1 MVPFCRSCHKMAVS
15 FNPYQAN
22 HILRTRKGAG
32 ESSPVDMTSMYQ
44 RLHRGAKAVH
54 TCTHVSFKTM
64 VALKGD
70 RLPQHSRLAGT
81 DARRKA
87 QGCTRAQP
95 VAPEAVDA
103 LTLLMWQ
110 ATEHREAG
118 FSRTPP
124 PLHHVIGRAQRLGQ
138 GAFSLETLS
147 VDAQNQTLEAF
158 LATTLRF
165 WSRCTPTPPTHHH
178 QVQPAPTGCCRRT
191 KRPCAVCRLE
201 RKTGDSV
208 RPFCHRF
215 TSTRR
220 KTRCDVLEITSWKD
234 YNETHNFS
242 HSHPLT
248 PSSPWRGGRGAG
260 RERDIRSWTESPTW
274 YVFSNGAS
282 KRHGEALACSC
293 YWYEVQG

>member
-165 WSRCTPTPPTHHH
+165 WSRCTPTT
-178 QVQPAPTGCCRRT
+178 TTT
-191 KRPCAVCRLE
+191 KSNLHRLAVVGGQNVPVPFAAWKERPETRFVPFAIALHRLE
-201 RKTGDSV
+201 G
-208 RPFCHRF
+208 
-215 TSTRR
+215 RR
-220 KTRCDVLEITSWKD
+220 DVTSW
-234 YNETHNFS
+234 
-242 HSHPLT
+242 
-248 PSSPWRGGRGAG
+248 R
-260 RERDIRSWTESPTW
+260 
-274 YVFSNGAS
+274 
-282 KRHGEALACSC
+282 
-293 YWYEVQG
+293 